1 MGYSGNTYGMPLSR
15 GGVNNNQNFDD
26 YSATDMLPTSRN
38 FNLVQGGRRKRGGT
52 SRVSGELDSGVR
64 IIGMFDYLKPGGTQ
78 YTVFAT
84 STKVWKSSDPTW
96 GTPGTIKTGWTATKP
111 VWFSQFVQEVYA
123 CNGVDMPGK
132 WDGSTWTDL
141 TDTPTDWNTANNKPH
156 YMVTHGRGVSKRNW
170 AFGCDVTPYTVYI
183 SPNDDGDDFSDA
195 NVTTLIMDTK
205 DGYGLIGGIV
215 FQDKMI
221 MFGKTKPYMVD
232 DIDPD
237 TANWGYYEAAWEGGA
252 ANQKLI
258 VKTPN
263 DIHIMSEDLDIYS
276 VVAAER
282 YSDYKSAS
290 LARPAYIDEWLRD
303 NVATAYLNDFH
314 SIYDPILRAVKWFI
328 VRTGQTTI
336 DTCLLY
342 FIDKEPKEAWMIH
355 NSDAAASGYF
365 ASCSAVKR
373 LALGNYQIYTGDY
386 SGYIWK
392 LEQSSRLDNAKK
404 YSTQFKGAPTTF
416 PIKDDYTNA
425 NPRSPKDFKR
435 GRLIMTPQ
443 GTETASIA
451 WWVDGVAG
459 TTRTVTTQSG
469 VYDYEFD
476 LGAKGR
482 RFEYQVLCSASN
494 SDYFLSDILIDYKP
508 LGKTV
513 I

>member
-1 MGYSGNTYGMPLSR
+1 MGYSGNTFGISFAK
-15 GGVNNNQNFDD
+15 GGLNNSINYDD
-26 YSATDMLPTSRN
+26 FPANDMLPTSRN

-52 SRVSGELDSGVR
+52 ARVSGELDSGAR
-64 IIGMFDYLKPGGTQ
+64 IIGMFDYFKPGGTQ

-84 STKVWKSSDPTW
+84 STKIYQCSDPAW
-96 GTPGTIKTGWTATKP
+96 GTPGTIKTSLTASKP
-111 VWFSQFVQEVYA
+111 VWFSQYADELYA
-123 CNGVDMPGK
+123 CNGVDMPEK
-132 WDGSTWTDL
+132 WTGSGQMSTL
-141 TDTPTDWNTANNKPH
+141 SSTPTDWDTANNKPK
-156 YMVTHGRGVSKRNW
+156 YMVTHGRGVSERNW
-170 AFGCDVTPYTVYI
+170 AFGCAATPYTLYI

-195 NVTTLIMDTK
+195 NVTTLIIDTK
-205 DGYGLIGGIV
+205 DGYGIVGGIV
-215 FQDKMI
+215 FQDKFV
-221 MFGKTKPYMVD
+221 MFGRTNPYMVD

-237 TANWGYYEAAWEGGA
+237 IANWGYYQAAWEGGA

-282 YSDYKSAS
+282 YSDYKAAS
-290 LARPAYIDEWLRD
+290 LARPAHMDQWLRD
-303 NVATAYLNDFH
+303 NVATAYLDDFH
-314 SIYDPILRAVKWFI
+314 GIYDPVLRAVKWFI
-328 VRTGQTTI
+328 VRNGQTTV

-342 FIDKEPKEAWMIH
+342 FIDRPPKEAWMMH
-355 NSDAAASGYF
+355 NSDATASGYF
-365 ASCSAVKR
+365 ASCSALKR
-373 LALGNYQIYTGDY
+373 LALGNYEIYTGDY

-404 YSTQFKGAPTTF
+404 YTTQFKGAPHPF
-416 PIKDDYTNA
+416 DD
-425 NPRSPKDFKR
+425 PRTPKDYKR

-451 WWVDGVAG
+451 WWVDGTAG
-459 TTRTVTTQSG
+459 TTRTVTAVAG
-469 VYDYEFD
+469 VYDYEFE

-494 SDYFLSDILIDYKP
+494 TDCFLSDMLVDFKP
-508 LGKTV
+508 LGKKV